1 MQMAELAQKNIL
13 DQILKIDEELIRF
26 AGIIDTG
33 ENTLI
38 SKSQKNKQSYVTEK
52 EEEEFALDLENI
64 RKLQD
69 KFNDRLGSTV
79 FTHVMRKRLHQFI
92 YYLDNLIVYV
102 TCEPMID
109 QKLISKISSDI
120 ELTIKY
126 ALSRK

>member
-13 DQILKIDEELIRF
+13 DEILKIDEELIRF
-26 AGIIDTG
+26 AGIIDID

-64 RKLQD
+64 KKIQD
-69 KFNDRLGSTV
+69 KFNGKLGETV
-79 FTHVMRKRLHQFI
+79 FMHVMRKRLHQFI
-92 YYLDNLIVYV
+92 FYLDNLIVYV

-126 ALSRK
+126 ALARK

>member
-1 MQMAELAQKNIL
+1 MVELAQKNIL
-13 DQILKIDEELIRF
+13 DEILKIDELVRF
-26 AGIIDTG
+26 AGIIDTN

-38 SKSQKNKQSYVTEK
+38 SKSQKNKQSYVTDK

-69 KFNDRLGSTV
+69 KFNERLGSTV
-79 FTHVMRKRLHQFI
+79 FMHVIRKRLHQFI

-109 QKLISKISSDI
+109 QKLINKISSDI